1 MDIDGYQIEL
11 RGGPLAGGTARI
23 RDTEVR
29 LRVVRGDGQLRT
41 ADERQPAGALPA
53 GTRVIGTYG
62 FSQREEAM
70 VWFPARG
77 D

>member
-1 MDIDGYQIEL
+1 MGIDGYQIEL
-11 RGGPLAGGTARI
+11 RGGPLAGRTARI
-23 RDTEVR
+23 RDTEMR

-41 ADERQPAGALPA
+41 ADDCLPPGELPAGA
-53 GTRVIGTYG
+53 RVIGAYG